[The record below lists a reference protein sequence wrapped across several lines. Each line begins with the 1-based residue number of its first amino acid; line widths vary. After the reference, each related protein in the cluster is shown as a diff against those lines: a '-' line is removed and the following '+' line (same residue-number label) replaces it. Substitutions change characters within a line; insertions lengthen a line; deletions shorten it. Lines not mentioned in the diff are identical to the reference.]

1 MDKTYKGL
9 LMIIAISLVFINIQ
23 LFFQSFV
30 LPSHASSGVTKIAIC
45 DENGSRCSS
54 VMQTGKY
61 DPLGVYVYTNR

>member
-30 LPSHASSGVTKIAIC
+30 LPSHASSGVMKVQIC
-45 DENGSRCSS
+45 NGWNVEKYGTDNCAKVRRGGHLKVDE
-54 VMQTGKY
+54 
-61 DPLGVYVYTNR
+61 

>member
-30 LPSHASSGVTKIAIC
+30 LPSHASSGVTKVQIC
-45 DENGSRCSS
+45 NGHQVEKYGTDECAYVRSG
-54 VMQTGKY
+54 
-61 DPLGVYVYTNR
+61 GVLNVDE